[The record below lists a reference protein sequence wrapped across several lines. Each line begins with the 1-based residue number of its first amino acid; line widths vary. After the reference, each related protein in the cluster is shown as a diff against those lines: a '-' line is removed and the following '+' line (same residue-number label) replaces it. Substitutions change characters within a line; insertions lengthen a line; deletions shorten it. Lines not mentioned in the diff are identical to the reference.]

1 MTPNISTLWAE
12 ALVNELICQ
21 GIRDFCIAPGSRS
34 APLALACAE
43 AEAKAQTSSGN
54 GAVKIRLHIHF
65 DERGLAYFALGLA
78 RSSGRPAALI
88 TTSGTAVANLL
99 PAVTEAH
106 LTRVPLI
113 LLTADRPP
121 ELIGCGANQAI
132 RQSGIFRDFT
142 AGAWD
147 MPVPTEEVPLR
158 YVQETAARAASVT
171 TATSLPVHL
180 NCPFREPLYPGQ
192 GKPAGSEAQ
201 AALVRAQRSA
211 VPAVSRFTRKP
222 APPEF
227 SGELLERLSQCRLII
242 AGAHTTREEGQALL
256 SLAERLGA
264 LIIPDVQSQICQDP
278 RVLAHSDLLETED
291 FRILLQHAGTLLIS
305 GGHLVSGSLL
315 RHLRTLD
322 GTCRILLAEKHGDL
336 LDPTFTASQ
345 LLAATP
351 EELAHVSGALPGGSC
366 PGEYQA
372 ILRKAAALERAVQE
386 ELFSG
391 EVFTEAYA
399 VRHISTCATGL
410 LFLGNSLPI
419 RLYGTLAAPRGNDA
433 PRILASR
440 GASGIDG
447 VIAAAAGAAAD
458 TTAPATLIIGD
469 LSALH
474 DLNSLAMAKSSGL
487 CVVIMNDHGGNI
499 FSMLPGSSA
508 SVHLQRCFR
517 LDHHH
522 DFAPA
527 AAMFGLE
534 YRLITSAAELKA
546 AYPPRE
552 RRGLLLECRIPGWE
566 GSASVMERIRKHAG
580 VLISGM
586 NCGHS

>member
-43 AEAKAQTSSGN
+43 AAAKAQTSSGN
-54 GAVKIRLHIHF
+54 GSVKIRLHIHF

-106 LTRVPLI
+106 LTHVPLI

-158 YVQETAARAASVT
+158 CVQETATRAVSTAVT
-171 TATSLPVHL
+171 ASLPVHL
-180 NCPFREPLYPGQ
+180 NCPFREPLYPDQGDPAGENQ
-192 GKPAGSEAQ
+192 QAALERALRIAAPAVPRFSGKPAPQEITGEP
-201 AALVRAQRSA
+201 L
-211 VPAVSRFTRKP
+211 
-222 APPEF
+222 
-227 SGELLERLSQCRLII
+227 ELLSRCRLII
-242 AGAHTTREEGQALL
+242 AGAHTTREDGQALL

-278 RVLAHSDLLETED
+278 RVLLHSDLLETED

-336 LDPTFTASQ
+336 LDPAFTASG
-345 LLAATP
+345 LLTAAP
-351 EELAHVSGALPGGSC
+351 GDLARAAAALPRGSR
-366 PGEYQA
+366 PGEYLA
-372 ILRKAAALERAVQE
+372 ILRKTAALERAVQE
-386 ELFSG
+386 ELQGAES
-391 EVFTEAYA
+391 FTEAHA
-399 VRHISTCATGL
+399 IRQISSSATGL
-410 LFLGNSLPI
+410 LFMGNSLPI
-419 RLYGTLAAPRGNDA
+419 RLYGTLAGPREDPA

-474 DLNSLAMAKSSGL
+474 DLNSLALAKSSGL

-552 RRGLLLECRIPGWE
+552 RRGMLLECRIPGWE